1 MKDVEN
7 FFHCSK
13 QRGLEGKLMTR
24 RLGKKQK
31 RDCFQSNFYAA
42 LEVGRVVLFP
52 KNIIWNPWVLSKVNF
67 FSLCGKQVGGKVLT
81 LDNLQKR
88 GRSLVNRCFMC
99 KQEGELIDHILLHYS
114 KARILWHLL
123 FSIFQ
128 YR

>member
-1 MKDVEN
+1 MIGEEAK
-7 FFHCSK
+7 K
-13 QRGLEGKLMTR
+13 GLFSVK
-24 RLGKKQK
+24 
-31 RDCFQSNFYAA
+31 SFYAA

-99 KQEGELIDHILLHYS
+99 K
-114 KARILWHLL
+114 
-123 FSIFQ
+123 
-128 YR
+128 